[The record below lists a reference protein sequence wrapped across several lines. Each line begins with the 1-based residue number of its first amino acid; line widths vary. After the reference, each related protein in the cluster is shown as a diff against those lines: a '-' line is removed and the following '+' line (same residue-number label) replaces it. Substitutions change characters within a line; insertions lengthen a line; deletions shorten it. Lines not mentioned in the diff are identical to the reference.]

1 MAEDSQEI
9 ESYQLMD
16 RLHTITTESGSYM
29 NWQVYIILCSDNSLY
44 TGITTDID
52 RRFRQHVDGAGAK
65 YFRGRHPVKVVHIES
80 GHTRSSASKREL
92 AIKGLSHA
100 GKIAMMS
107 SITSEIGKPAVAK
120 TAATAPTK
128 AKDKY

>member
-1 MAEDSQEI
+1 MERQ
-9 ESYQLMD
+9 
-16 RLHTITTESGSYM
+16 HTLITESGSYM

-52 RRFRQHVDGAGAK
+52 RRFRQHVDGTGAK

-80 GHTRSSASKREL
+80 GHTRSSAGKREL
-92 AIKGLSHA
+92 AIKALSHA
-100 GKIAMMS
+100 GKIAMVS